1 MKLEWKQV
9 IPALLIGC
17 IVGLLAGS
25 GLHHAVAFWR
35 IRHGGPSTEQL
46 LEKFTKALKLDARQ
60 EEGVRAVLE
69 TYRGKTQSLH
79 QELSSRFKDIRTSM
93 RADIEKL
100 LTPEQQKRFQEMQSR
115 WDSHHRNWEAAPR
128 PFP

>member
-35 IRHGGPSTEQL
+35 IRHGGPSTERL
-46 LEKFTKALKLDARQ
+46 LNKFTKELKLDAAQ
-60 EEGVRAVLE
+60 TEGVKAVLE
-69 TYRGKTQSLH
+69 TYRGKAQSVH
-79 QELSSRFKDIRTSM
+79 QELFSRFTDIRTSM
-93 RADIEKL
+93 RGDIEKL
-100 LTPEQQKRFQEMQSR
+100 LSPEQQKRFQGMQSR
-115 WDSHHRNWEAAPR
+115 WDSHHKNWEAAP
-128 PFP
+128 